1 MPGGTPGKGRTVPG
15 DRREFS
21 AAQASE
27 RNVRRSKRRARAS
40 VDLNYVAQ
48 KPRAFAQF
56 KYLIS

>member
-15 DRREFS
+15 DGREFS

-48 KPRAFAQF
+48 KPRAFA
-56 KYLIS
+56 